1 MIIAQIGLFLAIGLF
16 VGFFAAMFIAGI
28 MDWNYRRKNRLWI
41 ELQRDHTKQR
51 RPAAK

>member
-1 MIIAQIGLFLAIGLF
+1 MIIAYLGLGLSLLLFLGFICAII
-16 VGFFAAMFIAGI
+16 VASI

-41 ELQRDHTKQR
+41 ELTRDHTIRR

>member
-1 MIIAQIGLFLAIGLF
+1 MAFAYAVFGLLVVLLMGLVCAIIVAS
-16 VGFFAAMFIAGI
+16 V

-41 ELQRDHTKQR
+41 ELQRDHSKPP